1 MKNKAS
7 NRRKSRTLLLLLLLL
22 VTGSM
27 LGTSTYAWFT
37 SNKTVSVSDITVNVA
52 AKNGIQISVDG
63 TNWKSIIS
71 TTDLMAAS
79 TTYPAAKNQIP
90 TDNNSIQP
98 VSTVGTILDG
108 GLMQMFVGDVPS
120 NADGNY
126 ILTATASNEANG
138 TTGDFIAF
146 DMFLKS
152 DKAVDIDMTG
162 ASGVTANGSDTGIK
176 NASRIAFII
185 EGSTASDA
193 SVEDIQKLALT
204 AGSTDGVY
212 IWEPNYNVH
221 SGTGIANARD
231 TYGLDI
237 SADEETA
244 VVYDG
249 IKTTIADTD
258 NILLGKANATDN
270 ADKFGAVDIDYKTKD
285 TFADDDVVSVFSLP
299 AGITKVRVY
308 MWVEGQDVDCENN
321 ASGGNIDYSL
331 QFTIHEEN

>member
-7 NRRKSRTLLLLLLLL
+7 SRRKSRTLLLLLLLL

-79 TTYPAAKNQIP
+79 ATYPAAKNQIP

-120 NADGNY
+120 NADGDY
-126 ILTATASNEANG
+126 ILTAAASNEVNG

-152 DKAVDIDMTG
+152 DKAVNIDMTG

-185 EGSTASDA
+185 EGSAASDA
-193 SVEDIQKLALT
+193 SV
-204 AGSTDGVY
+204 
-212 IWEPNYNVH
+212 
-221 SGTGIANARD
+221 
-231 TYGLDI
+231 
-237 SADEETA
+237 
-244 VVYDG
+244 
-249 IKTTIADTD
+249 
-258 NILLGKANATDN
+258 
-270 ADKFGAVDIDYKTKD
+270 
-285 TFADDDVVSVFSLP
+285 
-299 AGITKVRVY
+299 
-308 MWVEGQDVDCENN
+308 
-321 ASGGNIDYSL
+321 
-331 QFTIHEEN
+331 